1 MSKKLILRNS
11 LRKKSYPYVAY
22 IPSQI
27 QIHDSGITG
36 ALKKRKRGRNLIQ
49 VREDKIFE

>member
-11 LRKKSYPYVAY
+11 LRKKSYSHVAD

-27 QIHDSGITG
+27 QIHDFGITG

-49 VREDKIFE
+49 VRQEKIFE